1 MPKPTFS
8 LEVKPFEAKKL
19 IAYQDGSVVSREIL
33 ATQNTTITLF
43 AFAQGQGLSEHTTPF
58 NALMQILDGEAH
70 ITIGRD
76 EYMVKAGEIII
87 APANTPHALKAS
99 KAFKMMLTMARD
111 PKPPSTE

>member
-1 MPKPTFS
+1 MTKPTLR
-8 LEVKPFEAKKL
+8 LEVKPFESKKM

-33 ATQNTTITLF
+33 ATPHITITLF

-58 NALMQILDGEAH
+58 NALMQILDGEAY

-76 EYMVKAGEIII
+76 EHLVKTGEIII
-87 APANTPHALKAS
+87 APANTPHALKAN

-111 PKPPSTE
+111 LEPVSPE